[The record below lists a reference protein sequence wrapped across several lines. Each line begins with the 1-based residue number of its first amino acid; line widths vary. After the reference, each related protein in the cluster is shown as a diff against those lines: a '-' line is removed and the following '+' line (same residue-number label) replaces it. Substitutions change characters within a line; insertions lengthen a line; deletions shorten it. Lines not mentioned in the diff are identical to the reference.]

1 MPLATDTRPLA
12 IALTA
17 AGPDLSG
24 AVHAPLIDLTE
35 AVPPPSARGAHTRIE
50 CAVFNFGVREGP
62 ASSREGVA
70 LRTDQ
75 LTVLGGGLVDLKTEG
90 IDIGVQPK
98 PRSGSGLNVASLGG
112 DLVRIGGTHTA
123 GAATQEGSTIDRA
136 TDSTKQAVRKTGE
149 AVQGALKKL
158 FGRWSA
164 LCRGPKRGCRRPAR
178 T

>member
-1 MPLATDTRPLA
+1 M
-12 IALTA
+12 
-17 AGPDLSG
+17 
-24 AVHAPLIDLTE
+24 
-35 AVPPPSARGAHTRIE
+35 
-50 CAVFNFGVREGP
+50 FNFGVREGP

-123 GAATQEGSTIDRA
+123 GAATQERSTIDKA
-136 TDSTKQAVRKTGE
+136 TDNMKKAVRETGE
-149 AVQGALKKL
+149 AVQGALRKL
-158 FGRWSA
+158 FGR
-164 LCRGPKRGCRRPAR
+164 
-178 T
+178 